1 MGLPRF
7 RPMADLPQPLGTST
21 KGPAVPGHTAAC
33 ATMLFEVN
41 NLHIDMHL
49 GTKAETYA
57 TIRMNRSSESSSNDW
72 IQISRDPDTGIET
85 VHAHFCGHAYDPH
98 DHDEV
103 LVGVTQQGVQQF
115 RCHRITHRST
125 EGRVMLIE
133 PGAVHDGYAPQDIGF
148 TYAMLYLPQ
157 RWLSSMTGRLDSP
170 NASGIGSAFRR
181 TVATDD
187 NLRDTIQH
195 AFLALHFKEA
205 KLARDQCLDELVR
218 RLSAHTGAIVTPASN
233 SSEQVIRARDFLH
246 DQMSR
251 DIGLDELAH
260 HSGIDRFR
268 LTRQFKRTFGLS
280 PHAYLVRLRLRVAR
294 ALLASGGVPSQVA
307 LDVGF
312 SDQSHMGRWFQR
324 AYRLSPAAYQ
334 SQCTNVLDR
343 SPTP

>member
-1 MGLPRF
+1 MTNSRE
-7 RPMADLPQPLGTST
+7 
-21 KGPAVPGHTAAC
+21 K
-33 ATMLFEVN
+33 
-41 NLHIDMHL
+41 
-49 GTKAETYA
+49 
-57 TIRMNRSSESSSNDW
+57 SSDDW
-72 IQISRDPDTGIET
+72 IRLSRDPDTGIET
-85 VHAHFCGHAYDPH
+85 VHAHFRGHAYDPH

-115 RCHRITHRST
+115 RCHRTTHRST

-133 PGAVHDGYAPQDIGF
+133 PGAVHDGYAPQEVGF

-157 RWLSSMTGRLDSP
+157 RWLASMAGRLDSVD
-170 NASGIGSAFRR
+170 ASGMGSAFRK

-187 NLRDTIQH
+187 KLRDTIQN

-218 RLSAHTGAIVTPASN
+218 RLSMHTSPIVTPASN
-233 SSEQVIRARDFLH
+233 SPDQVLLARDFLH
-246 DQMSR
+246 DQMAR
-251 DIGLDELAH
+251 DIGLDELAV

-268 LTRQFKRTFGLS
+268 LTRQFKRMFGLS

-294 ALLASGGVPSQVA
+294 ALLAGGGTPSQVA

-312 SDQSHMGRWFQR
+312 ADQSHMGRWFQR

-343 SPTP
+343 PPTP